1 METALRPGFGVMRE
15 MKHQVTPF
23 DSAIMSFAAKHGGK
37 ISSLPGSKLLRHT
50 FAQSKRPLR
59 MSDVAP
65 VRELSREIKMMSLNP
80 SVYGNCY
87 GVLGSS

>member
-1 METALRPGFGVMRE
+1 MDTSLRPGFGVMTE

-23 DSAIMSFAAKHGGK
+23 DSAIMSYAARHGGK
-37 ISSLPGSKLLRHT
+37 MSSLPGSKLLRHT

-59 MSDVAP
+59 MSEVAP

-80 SVYGNCY
+80 SIYGNCC